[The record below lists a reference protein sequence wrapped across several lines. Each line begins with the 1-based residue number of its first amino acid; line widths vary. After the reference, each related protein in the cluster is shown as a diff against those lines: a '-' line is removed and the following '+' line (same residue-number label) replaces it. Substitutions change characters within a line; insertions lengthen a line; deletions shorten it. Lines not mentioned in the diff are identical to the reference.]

1 MTPSRKYIVLI
12 AAVAALGFVTIAPAA
27 SANNS
32 QQQKMTMC
40 NAQAKSQSLAG
51 SARSQFM
58 KACLRKDG
66 EHKHAMSSQQMK
78 MKSCNADA
86 TAKSLKGAARRS
98 FMSSCL
104 KRS

>member
-1 MTPSRKYIVLI
+1 MTSPRKYIVLI
-12 AAVAALGFVTIAPAA
+12 AAVTALGFVTIAPA
-27 SANNS
+27 NNA

-40 NAQAKSQSLAG
+40 NAQARAKSLAG

-58 KACLRKDG
+58 KSCLRAG
-66 EHKHAMSSQQMK
+66 GGQSHAMSSQQMK

-86 TAKSLKGAARRS
+86 KAKALKGAARRS

>member
-1 MTPSRKYIVLI
+1 MTSPRKCILVI
-12 AAVAALGFVTIAPAA
+12 AAVTALGFVTIAPA
-27 SANNS
+27 NNA

-40 NAQAKSQSLAG
+40 NAQAKAKSLAG
-51 SARSQFM
+51 SARSQYM
-58 KACLRKDG
+58 KSCLRAGG
-66 EHKHAMSSQQMK
+66 EHAHSMNSQQMK

-86 TAKSLKGAARRS
+86 KAKALKGAARRS

>member
-1 MTPSRKYIVLI
+1 MTSPRKYIILI
-12 AAVAALGFVTIAPAA
+12 AAVTALGFVTIAPA
-27 SANNS
+27 NNA

-40 NAQAKSQSLAG
+40 NAQAKSKSLAG

-58 KACLRKDG
+58 KGCLRAG
-66 EHKHAMSSQQMK
+66 GGHSHSMNSQQMK

-86 TAKSLKGAARRS
+86 NAKALKGAARRS

>member
-1 MTPSRKYIVLI
+1 MTSSRKYIVLI
-12 AAVAALGFVTIAPAA
+12 AAVTALGFVTIAPA
-27 SANNS
+27 NNA

-40 NAQAKSQSLAG
+40 NAQAKSNSLAG
-51 SARSQFM
+51 SARSAFM
-58 KACLRKDG
+58 KNCLRAGG
-66 EHKHAMSSQQMK
+66 ERSHSMNSQQMK

-86 TAKSLKGAARRS
+86 KAKALKGAARRA

>member
-1 MTPSRKYIVLI
+1 MTSPRKYLVLI
-12 AAVAALGFVTIAPAA
+12 TAVTALGFVTIAPAA
-27 SANNS
+27 NNA

-40 NAQAKSQSLAG
+40 NAQAKAKSLGG

-58 KACLRKDG
+58 KRCLGAGG
-66 EHKHAMSSQQMK
+66 EHAHSMNSQQMK

-86 TAKSLKGAARRS
+86 NAKALKGAARRS
-98 FMSSCL
+98 FMSRCL

>member
-1 MTPSRKYIVLI
+1 MTSHRKYVVLI
-12 AAVAALGFVTIAPAA
+12 AAVAALGFMTAAPA
-27 SANNS
+27 NNA

-40 NAQAKSQSLAG
+40 NAQAKAKSLAG
-51 SARSQFM
+51 SARSRFM
-58 KACLRKDG
+58 KSCLRAG
-66 EHKHAMSSQQMK
+66 GGQPHSMNSQQMK

-86 TAKSLKGAARRS
+86 NAKGLKGAARRS